1 VNIVVRWRRSVS
13 RKVTQRKRK
22 APAKVTEISRGVAAG
37 LEDAKAY
44 LKGGKARTKVVESNP
59 KPPPAKPK
67 PKPKRRTGR

>member
-1 VNIVVRWRRSVS
+1 MA
-13 RKVTQRKRK
+13 KPAAKRK
-22 APAKVTEISRGVAAG
+22 PKTPAKVTEITRGVAAG

-67 PKPKRRTGR
+67 RRKPR